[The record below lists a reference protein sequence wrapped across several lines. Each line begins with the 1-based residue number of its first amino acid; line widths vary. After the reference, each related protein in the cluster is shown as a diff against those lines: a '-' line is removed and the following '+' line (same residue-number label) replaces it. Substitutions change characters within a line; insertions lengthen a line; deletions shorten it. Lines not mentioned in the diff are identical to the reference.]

1 MGSLGSRWAQWL
13 VYDISAVG
21 SVVMVTQ
28 GSDGAPEARGAETRW
43 SAGRAGDGGMR
54 IGPYKTLGVL
64 GEGGFGVVY
73 LAEQS
78 EPIRRRV
85 ALKVIKPGMDSRAVI
100 ARFEAERQ
108 ALALMDHPNVAK
120 VYDAGATEQGRPYF
134 VMEHVTGEP
143 ITEHCD
149 RHRLTVNERLEL
161 FVQVCEAVQ
170 HAHQKGVIH
179 RDIKPSNILVTMRD
193 GKAIPKI
200 IDFGV
205 AKAISQPLTE
215 KTVYTQQGQLI
226 GTPSYMSP
234 EQVEMTIQDI
244 DTRTDIYSLGVLLY
258 ELLTGSLPFNRA
270 SLKEAPFGEVQRI
283 IREVEPP
290 KPSAKLRGA
299 VTPGGD
305 ETLKQ
310 AARNRRS
317 EPRGLSRDLRGD
329 LDDIT
334 RKALEKERTRR
345 YQSAFELADDIRRHL
360 RHEPVLA
367 GPPGAG
373 YRLRKFVRRHRAV
386 AAGTAAVA
394 VALLAGT
401 IVSTWQ
407 AYRAREAEGLAG
419 ERLVEAESE
428 AAKARAVL
436 DFLRGMMTSADPEVD
451 GQDVR
456 VVEVLD
462 RAAQELRAGA
472 VAEPEIEAAVRT
484 AIGATYL
491 GLGRLDAAEAQL
503 RRALEMR
510 IGLLGEK
517 HADVAETLFDLA
529 WLLKERGDLAEAE
542 TTYRRCL
549 AIRRETLGG
558 EHAQVMET
566 KHDLGIVLLE
576 NGELDQAEGLLR
588 EVLEVRRRRKGDTDS
603 ETATTMTVLGE
614 LLRRRGDYDKAEAM
628 HREALRIY
636 RSVHG
641 QQHSTVARASSNLA
655 SVLRQLGRLEEAE
668 ALAREALEIR
678 RVQCGEKHST
688 VASSLVTLAV
698 ILSDNG
704 RYEEAEPLLREA
716 LTIYRGTHGE
726 LHSYVAGTR
735 LRLAEVLDNEG
746 DSTAAAE
753 EFTAVIEM
761 YAAVDGPEHWHV
773 ANARSGYGACLMRL
787 GRLEE
792 AERELLGAQE
802 VLSAAGLAGVAQTNA
817 SRLADL
823 YTAWGKEADAARWQA
838 LASSDEPA
846 EGH

>member
-1 MGSLGSRWAQWL
+1 
-13 VYDISAVG
+13 
-21 SVVMVTQ
+21 MVTQ

>member
-1 MGSLGSRWAQWL
+1 
-13 VYDISAVG
+13 
-21 SVVMVTQ
+21 MVTQ

-179 RDIKPSNILVTMRD
+179 RDKKPSNILVTMRD